1 MRRLDELG
9 HGPQQVP
16 VDGLGG
22 RGHVHVMQETMND
35 GQDRCLGRRGAFFQ
49 DFYQEAQ
56 HVERVSGVK
65 VVQVFDHAFG
75 PLEGFF
81 GEGATTV

>member
-1 MRRLDELG
+1 MCRLNELG
-9 HGPQQVP
+9 HGPQQVAI
-16 VDGLGG
+16 DGLRG
-22 RGHVHVMQETMND
+22 RSHVDVMQETMND
-35 GQDRCLGRRGAFFQ
+35 GQHRCLGGRGAFFQ

-65 VVQVFDHAFG
+65 VMKVLDHAFG